1 MMQNKQLE
9 EFEREKRLLE
19 LSFEE
24 EKKHSNDFE
33 SVQETFG
40 SKVIEDL
47 CIAVNYHTD
56 MIEEYKC
63 GFKLLLDALESANK
77 VIRKLDDRVSAL
89 EREIKK

>member
-1 MMQNKQLE
+1 MQNRELE
-9 EFEREKRLLE
+9 ELEKAKRISE
-19 LSFEE
+19 SFLGTVN
-24 EKKHSNDFE
+24 KHSDDFKD
-33 SVQETFG
+33 VQETFG

-56 MIEEYKC
+56 MIEEYKH

-77 VIRKLDDRVSAL
+77 VIHKLDDRVSAL